1 MTRVQVRDLPD
12 APQLQATVQS
22 GGNFGVSVEQAG
34 SNKLTELANTLSGFN
49 SALNEYKALAV
60 TDAEMHSD
68 ELKWLSPEELTERL
82 SKTEGELDSMS
93 RKGLIP
99 WLASPLNQKRKRRAL
114 GKAAHDVFVQR
125 LLDSKGRLENPQ
137 EGDSDLTTAE
147 IIEEERQA
155 FISDKPALQQGTYGS
170 EGFQEVLNPTILN
183 LTRQYDGRKA
193 TVAKGET
200 LLQNTSAIY
209 RLAKDAPLEPNEY
222 GLYMEQS
229 LRAQDG
235 GAGPWAEL
243 NSFNAAQQIKV
254 IENVAEQLANL
265 PGGEQRAYE
274 FLQYAEDNF
283 YVGNQLFYKN
293 EDQVDRI
300 MNSIEREVETAQ
312 RIREGG
318 RDERLETE
326 RSEFVVALSA
336 VENTGKGMYK
346 GVEYT
351 DKFQIN
357 KAAQRFAREDDDVRF
372 RGPAIEQF
380 EQVFKGDHDTLEHQR
395 GLMVRKST
403 MVRQAPTRVNN
414 IFESILSSSNVLPDI
429 KNTPQY
435 QKLYNETQANFGDKV
450 IDKQD
455 ALIRAGAASNFT
467 AAGLTLDA
475 FILDELEKTQQAVK
489 FEVQALSTAF
499 KDESEKEN
507 KARNDFQFNETEP
520 VGRGFLEFGSGVL
533 PSGLGDNVL
542 KKTALGFTAPML
554 YPFVESSPEEVTS
567 NVVKNLEVAANKATT
582 DENRKIAFKYVKE
595 NTNAA
600 LEHLATIAAPNS
612 KKRRDGLGVSPPHK
626 GFVYA
631 SALFTAPMLLPYA
644 DEMAETL
651 MFKTY
656 TSTERKTAK
665 ELGFKIRRVFTEE
678 FLNLKT
684 LEEQITSNG
693 DRFEIGTD
701 VNSFNTVLTTPKQI
715 EEALKAGSNI
725 NDVPA
730 EVKKI
735 AELVGEEDDILNFI
749 TNQKRNHKAL
759 EFYYKK

>member
-68 ELKWLSPEELTERL
+68 ELKRLSPEELTERL

-99 WLASPLNQKRKRRAL
+99 WLASPLNQKRKRRAE

-137 EGDSDLTTAE
+137 EGDSGLTTAE

-300 MNSIEREVETAQ
+300 MNSIEREVEAAQ

-318 RDERLETE
+318 RDDRIDIEQA
-326 RSEFVVALSA
+326 EFVVALSA
-336 VENTGKGMYK
+336 IQNTGKGTYK

-351 DKFQIN
+351 DSFELLKGGEE
-357 KAAQRFAREDDDVRF
+357 FARNDDDVRF
-372 RGPAIEQF
+372 GGAAIQKF
-380 EQVFKGDHDTLEHQR
+380 EQVLKGDLDTNQYQR
-395 GLMVRKST
+395 ELIRRKSQL
-403 MVRQAPTRVNN
+403 VNGVGRQVDFLAGSAATDRPELAQDPRFTAIR
-414 IFESILSSSNVLPDI
+414 
-429 KNTPQY
+429 
-435 QKLYNETQANFGDKV
+435 NETTLKLGNKITDKLDEM
-450 IDKQD
+450 IRTGFAQD
-455 ALIRAGAASNFT
+455 PARAASE
-467 AAGLTLDA
+467 LDA
-475 FILDELEKTQQAVK
+475 FITNLIDSEAPLLTDRINKLGEDVRKTQEQAIK
-489 FEVQALSTAF
+489 AQ
-499 KDESEKEN
+499 SELVF
-507 KARNDFQFNETEP
+507 DLTEP
-520 VGRGFLEFGSGVL
+520 EVESTLSRFGNSMVGQFVL
-533 PSGLGDNVL
+533 G
-542 KKTALGFTAPML
+542 ATAPTVL
-554 YPFVESSPEEVTS
+554 AFTDETPEEVTS

-582 DENRKIAFKYVKE
+582 DENRKIALKYI
-595 NTNAA
+595 NTHKDKSQK
-600 LEHLATIAAPNS
+600 HLSTIASPNS
-612 KKRRDGLGVSPPHK
+612 KRPAQTVNIGGYLHTYPPIPYTPEERKKAETSYFKLARLTGDFQNLETLENKITRDGLK
-626 GFVYA
+626 
-631 SALFTAPMLLPYA
+631 
-644 DEMAETL
+644 
-651 MFKTY
+651 FKFG
-656 TSTERKTAK
+656 E
-665 ELGFKIRRVFTEE
+665 
-678 FLNLKT
+678 
-684 LEEQITSNG
+684 
-693 DRFEIGTD
+693 D
-701 VNSFNTVLTTPKQI
+701 VNSLNTVLTTPEQI
-715 EEALKAGSNI
+715 EEALKSGSDPNA
-725 NDVPA
+725 VPA
-730 EVKKI
+730 NVKNI
-735 AELVGEEDDILNFI
+735 AEIVGESDDILKFI
-749 TNQKRNHKAL
+749 RQQDAVHKAL
-759 EFYYKK
+759 EYLNK